1 MIFQK
6 RHNPL
11 DKKGNTDFSL
21 LSSFRIREGRKQA
34 RHIPTPA
41 NTALENR
48 ALALGTAW
56 GRWDA
61 RQPSPEMWGLTTS
74 GRETRLMNSKVFQ
87 KSAQTVVNKTR
98 KRTAVGG
105 GRWLPGNIAQS
116 QVCLGLTPKQK
127 SLRLPGESSL
137 IEFGPC
143 SSLGDLLTKSMNIPY
158 ITKKA
163 ACLV

>member
-1 MIFQK
+1 MLSEMIFQK

-11 DKKGNTDFSL
+11 DEKGNTDFSL

-41 NTALENR
+41 NTALENS

-61 RQPSPEMWGLTTS
+61 RQPSPETWSLPTS
-74 GRETRLMNSKVFQ
+74 GRETRLMNSNALQ

-105 GRWLPGNIAQS
+105 GRRLPGNS
-116 QVCLGLTPKQK
+116 TVP
-127 SLRLPGESSL
+127 SLSWPHTEAEIPSPSWRVFP
-137 IEFGPC
+137 
-143 SSLGDLLTKSMNIPY
+143 DRVWSMFFPRRSFI
-158 ITKKA
+158 
-163 ACLV
+163 